1 MENKKCLKPPTSY
14 NYLVPSQKSYRCPF
28 SLQPSIS
35 ASWIQTRS
43 VGAPHLLRR
52 HSIPNTSPCCVHKL
66 VVCLPHHIMSYPNKP
81 PDTIYPWIAGLR
93 YSPFHI
99 LSPVLQG
106 CETTINPMVPLALP
120 ATSPDIFLEFTIVIV
135 QTAAGCWF
143 QPKPGKEQSKTQD
156 HPISPWWNQ
165 AFPWHFL
172 DFFFTS
178 QIHLDLP
185 MFSPRFAK
193 FTIESG
199 IQPPTGVQP
208 ASKSWQLS
216 ESRWAVSRR
225 VLQMATA
232 STQKPWRL
240 TASPGRGDHHAGF
253 MMNDGKIWQMMMILW
268 CFINF
273 VSPFWI

>member
-1 MENKKCLKPPTSY
+1 MNCGVTL
-14 NYLVPSQKSYRCPF
+14 F
-28 SLQPSIS
+28 SLSHPFTSFARMWNHHKSHGSFGFARNQSRYFLGIHHCHCPNC
-35 ASWIQTRS
+35 SWMLIPTKTRQRTVKNPRS
-43 VGAPHLLRR
+43 
-52 HSIPNTSPCCVHKL
+52 PNL
-66 VVCLPHHIMSYPNKP
+66 
-81 PDTIYPWIAGLR
+81 
-93 YSPFHI
+93 
-99 LSPVLQG
+99 
-106 CETTINPMVPLALP
+106 PMV
-120 ATSPDIFLEFTIVIV
+120 
-135 QTAAGCWF
+135 
-143 QPKPGKEQSKTQD
+143 KPG
-156 HPISPWWNQ
+156 ISLT
-165 AFPWHFL
+165 FL
-172 DFFFTS
+172 GFFFTS